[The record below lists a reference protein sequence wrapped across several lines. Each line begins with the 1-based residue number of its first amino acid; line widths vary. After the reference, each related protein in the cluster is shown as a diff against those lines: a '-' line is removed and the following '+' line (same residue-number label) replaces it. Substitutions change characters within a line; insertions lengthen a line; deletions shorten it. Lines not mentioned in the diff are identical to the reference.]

1 MLDKEEMMTL
11 KGRRA
16 QSPPAYIVTG
26 SQKFKL
32 IRTSFFPPKTLRS
45 SNNYVEKSL
54 NFKNCFHWPI
64 IKEKHRSDN
73 QQLSLDY
80 HLWYRAHICR
90 FGQSI
95 LWDSFMSCWGPHRKR
110 PGSVRSHSSQH
121 GLGSPFH
128 QLFRS
133 EVGLLR
139 QGYQPARTHLHPS
152 RWQKHKADPGW
163 SEVVC

>member
-32 IRTSFFPPKTLRS
+32 IRTSFFPPKTLRT

-95 LWDSFMSCWGPHRKR
+95 LWDSFMSCLRTTQKKTWLSEIPFKPAWTGVSIP
-110 PGSVRSHSSQH
+110 SAVQLWS
-121 GLGSPFH
+121 GLT
-128 QLFRS
+128 
-133 EVGLLR
+133 ETGL
-139 QGYQPARTHLHPS
+139 PAS
-152 RWQKHKADPGW
+152 
-163 SEVVC
+163 